1 MSKALWKTRHIGEA
15 HQPVV
20 PEVLLSPFL
29 INGSDVSLFI
39 ICKSEGILPQIPLLV
54 FLRLQLQFV
63 YEYSLTSLTVG
74 FLRGQ
79 KQLNLDH
86 LIKGIMRQ
94 LPRKAID

>member
-1 MSKALWKTRHIGEA
+1 MVRTNGHGDFESQRITHI
-15 HQPVV
+15 HVTSNVV
-20 PEVLLSPFL
+20 VAWCS
-29 INGSDVSLFI
+29 N
-39 ICKSEGILPQIPLLV
+39 
-54 FLRLQLQFV
+54 
-63 YEYSLTSLTVG
+63 SLTSLTVG